1 MQTSLTTFSSMM
13 SEQFAALTNS
23 VGEIQ
28 QRLINL
34 GENMTLSSMVSIT
47 VFSLL
52 ITSSCDRKLIR
63 LELLK
68 LKWWKCHFISS
79 LFLPRSGVVFFF
91 VVGEK
96 KKAFFASLLPP
107 RQKGHLIIGCSL
119 YYTRVESCR
128 LRKVPLFIRFVTQV
142 KLTAKHQCVF
152 DAKLVHGSFENKFT
166 FESYRENKKTVR

>member
-34 GENMTLSSMVSIT
+34 EENMTLSSMVSIT

-52 ITSSCDRKLIR
+52 ITNCKQQLDGIR

-68 LKWWKCHFISS
+68 RKCHFISS
-79 LFLPRSGVVFFF
+79 LFLLRSGVVFFF
-91 VVGEK
+91 VLGEK
-96 KKAFFASLLPP
+96 RNAFFPSLLPP

-119 YYTRVESCR
+119 YYTQIESCR

-152 DAKLVHGSFENKFT
+152 DAELVHGSFENK
-166 FESYRENKKTVR
+166 